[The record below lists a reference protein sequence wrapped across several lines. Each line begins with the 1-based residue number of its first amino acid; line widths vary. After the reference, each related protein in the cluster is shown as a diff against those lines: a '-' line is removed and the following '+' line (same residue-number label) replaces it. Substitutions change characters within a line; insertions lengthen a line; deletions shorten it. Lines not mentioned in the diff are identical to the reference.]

1 MMSYVSAD
9 KCHKLQDIINES
21 FSLLSGSGIDN
32 PRLEAEM
39 IISFYT
45 GLDRLRLLLDR
56 EHKIN
61 EGKREDIIGS
71 VRRRCNREPI
81 QYLLGEVGFYGYQ
94 FKVKKGVFIPR
105 PESEFLV
112 EEGIKFASGSEGYK
126 REDLNIVD
134 LCTGSG
140 AVGITLAKEIQYSR
154 IYATDISPLGIEQTS
169 CNARHLGVSD
179 RIDLFIGDLFEP
191 LKNRL
196 PAGSVNLIVSN
207 PPYIA
212 TADINSLPPEVRDH
226 EPIAA
231 LDGGRDGLDLIR
243 RIIEGS
249 AEFLTNNGCLLLE
262 VGQGQAGMIKDYIGK
277 SPVFKSLEFRYDY
290 AGIERIAIL
299 HG

>member
-1 MMSYVSAD
+1 MMSCVNIE
-9 KCHKLQDIINES
+9 KCYKLQDIIKES
-21 FSLLSGSGIDN
+21 SSLLFSSGIDN
-32 PRLEAEM
+32 PRLEAEL
-39 IISFYT
+39 IISYYT
-45 GLDRLRLLLDR
+45 KLNRLRLLLDG
-56 EHKIN
+56 EHKIS
-61 EGKREDIIGS
+61 ESKREDIIGS

-81 QYLLGEVGFYGYQ
+81 QYLLGEVCFYGYQ

-112 EEGIKFASGSEGYK
+112 EEGIKFASGSEGHK
-126 REDLNIVD
+126 KEGLNIVD

-154 IYATDISPLGIEQTS
+154 IYATDISPLSIEQS
-169 CNARHLGVSD
+169 SGNARHLGVSD
-179 RIDLFIGDLFEP
+179 RIDLFMGDLFEP

-207 PPYIA
+207 PPYIP
-212 TADINSLPPEVRDH
+212 TSDINSLPPEVRDH
-226 EPIAA
+226 EPRAA

-249 AEFLTNNGCLLLE
+249 AEFLIDNGCLLLE
-262 VGQGQAGMIKDYIGK
+262 VGQGQARMIKDYIGK
-277 SPVFKSLEFRYDY
+277 SHVFKSLEFRYDY